1 LTNQFVKWHGV
12 GVSVELLR
20 GDELR
25 GTLSPL
31 RRRLLT
37 ELREPA
43 SATGL
48 AARLGLPRQRLN
60 YHLRELERG
69 GLVELVELRPRRGR
83 TERVVRTTNTAVV
96 VAPTVAGDLDGP
108 AGQDRFAADA
118 LLAATARTLDDLA
131 HLRQGAARAG
141 KRLLTF
147 TVEAEVGFARP
158 VDLQRFVD
166 RLADRVAELAAEFD
180 TAGSR
185 RRYRVVVGGHPVRP
199 PARTDSPAGRRP
211 RRDPTEE

>member
-1 LTNQFVKWHGV
+1 
-12 GVSVELLR
+12 VSTSIGLLR

-31 RRRLLT
+31 RRRLLA

-83 TERVVRTTNTAVV
+83 TERVVRTRSAAVV
-96 VAPTVAGDLDGP
+96 VAPTVIGDLDR
-108 AGQDRFAADA
+108 AGAQDRFAADA

-131 HLRQGAARAG
+131 HLRAGADKAG
-141 KRLLTF
+141 KRLVTF
-147 TVEAEVGFARP
+147 TVETEVGFARP
-158 VDLQRFVD
+158 ADIHRFVD
-166 RLADRVAELAAEFD
+166 QLARRVGELAVEYD
-180 TAGSR
+180 TPTSR
-185 RRYRVVVGGHPVRP
+185 RRYRVVVGGLPVRVTRP
-199 PARTDSPAGRRP
+199 PAGPRARTPAGSSARKE
-211 RRDPTEE
+211 D